1 MEVDASMH
9 TKSGEDHLTPLDYD
23 RDLTIQ
29 SHSPWFN
36 DLFNGYHIVPIMSK
50 KASKANKRNGDEA
63 KAAPTHQSDMP
74 EGEKFN
80 EKLKFRKVD
89 PWGGLYFTPLSR
101 DQYDRLKKQAVARH
115 PLASVPV
122 FYDNFDDIITVR
134 AKGSK
139 DGWNEGHR
147 LKKDEEYVVHGM
159 MKTAVVKGHPS
170 TFIRIQSV
178 DGDLTSLKKDKKKK
192 KKAEVKVDVEEE
204 EDEEEEDE
212 NEEEEEDDQ

>member
-1 MEVDASMH
+1 MEVGDAL
-9 TKSGEDHLTPLDYD
+9 EAENDD
-23 RDLTIQ
+23 RVTSIVTDWRCFITQ
-29 SHSPWFN
+29 PDFPSFT
-36 DLFNGYHIVPIMSK
+36 DLFARYQIVPVMSK
-50 KASKANKRNGDEA
+50 KASKTKKRDGDEV
-63 KAAPTHQSDMP
+63 KSMPINNSDMP

-80 EKLKFRKVD
+80 EKLKFRKSD
-89 PWGGLYFTPLSR
+89 PWGGLYFTPLNR

-159 MKTAVVKGHPS
+159 LKTAVIKGHPS

-178 DGDLTSLKKDKKKK
+178 DGDLTGPKKDKKKKK
-192 KKAEVKVDVEEE
+192 KKAEVKADI
-204 EDEEEEDE
+204 
-212 NEEEEEDDQ
+212 EEEDDDISDIDMDEEEDDE